1 MSISR
6 GVVFSYSF
14 SIYCAAYHGIWC
26 SVSNKNC
33 LWLLLHNTLFLIFTK
48 KPQNVKGMTS
58 SRQEQNINTFYCS
71 ILKSIVLDILKNNMI
86 LFITKYSLKIKLC
99 VLKLISISMDLST
112 RFVGLSKIGE
122 SKIVPSKLIKSS
134 YINGVNSDK
143 FVSMFSNI
151 AI

>member
-1 MSISR
+1 
-6 GVVFSYSF
+6 
-14 SIYCAAYHGIWC
+14 
-26 SVSNKNC
+26 
-33 LWLLLHNTLFLIFTK
+33 
-48 KPQNVKGMTS
+48 MTS
-58 SRQEQNINTFYCS
+58 SRQEQNIITFYCS
-71 ILKSIVLDILKNNMI
+71 ILKSIVLDILKKNMI
-86 LFITKYSLKIKLC
+86 LFITKYSLEIKLC